1 MDDDVW
7 SSEEEELN
15 FGGTLG
21 IGSASAV
28 AGLIKSATIVE
39 REQRSALPY
48 QVSINHFEK
57 RAMICVDFAFKLFF
71 SLQLMLI
78 LLVSVCS

>member
-1 MDDDVW
+1 MDDGVW

-57 RAMICVDFAFKLFF
+57 RAMICLQTIFFTSTYANTSCFRLF
-71 SLQLMLI
+71 LGN
-78 LLVSVCS
+78 

>member
-1 MDDDVW
+1 MDDGVW

-21 IGSASAV
+21 IGSAAA
-28 AGLIKSATIVE
+28 AGLVKSATIVE

-48 QVSINHFEK
+48 QVSKNEYEIAEQIQASNDL
-57 RAMICVDFAFKLFF
+57 I
-71 SLQLMLI
+71 SLK
-78 LLVSVCS
+78 